1 MNSWP
6 TIGISV
12 LATSLLI
19 GCGGGGGG
27 GTASGS
33 PTGAAI
39 SYKAVV
45 TEGELV
51 TFTVNTRALTYSYT
65 IDQSAYGKTGATASG
80 QLVANS
86 DGSYAPS
93 GISGGKIVVLE
104 SGLLKGYIKED
115 LNNDGVDETLPAM
128 GISNPITS
136 LADAVGT
143 YNFISRQCGNTN
155 CVNFYGTVTVNQDG
169 SWHSCVGAN
178 LAANNPVCQSS
189 ANGTVS
195 SFTSGH
201 GSITVNGNVG
211 GTMLIFKDPNTS
223 QKVIMIDLNGGSNLG
238 KGAIFGASQNLPAS
252 ANGTWSY
259 THTNKTEGKVVVT
272 GTSFTDSGV
281 NGLGQAYG
289 PINGTLSF
297 NQPWSG
303 FVTTSNGAVLLPAGS
318 GFYAG
323 YFGSNSSMSVGI
335 RSAN

>member
-1 MNSWP
+1 
-6 TIGISV
+6 
-12 LATSLLI
+12 
-19 GCGGGGGG
+19 
-27 GTASGS
+27 
-33 PTGAAI
+33 
-39 SYKAVV
+39 
-45 TEGELV
+45 
-51 TFTVNTRALTYSYT
+51 LTYQYT
-65 IDQSAYGKTGATASG
+65 INDSAYGKAGATASG

-93 GISGGKIVVLE
+93 GMSGGKIVVLE
-104 SGLLKGYIKED
+104 SGLLKAYIKED
-115 LNNDGVDETLPAM
+115 LNNDGIDETLPAM

-155 CVNFYGTVTVNQDG
+155 CVNYYGTVVVNSDG
-169 SWHSCVGAN
+169 SWRSCVGAN
-178 LAANNPVCQSS
+178 LSANNPVCQSS
-189 ANGTVS
+189 VTGTVT
-195 SFTSGH
+195 SFSSGH
-201 GSITVNGNVG
+201 GAININGNVG

-238 KGAIFGASQNLPAS
+238 KGAIFGASQNLPSS

-281 NGLGQAYG
+281 NGAGQSYG
-289 PINGTLSF
+289 PSTGTLTF

-303 FVTTSNGAVLLPAGS
+303 FVSTSNGAILLPAGS

-323 YFGSNSSMSVGI
+323 YFGLNASMSVGI
-335 RSAN
+335 RSANL